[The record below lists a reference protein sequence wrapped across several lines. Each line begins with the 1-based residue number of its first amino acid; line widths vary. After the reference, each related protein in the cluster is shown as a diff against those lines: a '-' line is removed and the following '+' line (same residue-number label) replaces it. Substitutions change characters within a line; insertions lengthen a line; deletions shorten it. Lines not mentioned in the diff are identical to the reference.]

1 MNDKIIK
8 IFEDKIKQKNSK
20 FKYINIINLMEV
32 SKHELDISDNLLLQ
46 KFYMLRRKECDNEFE
61 LYELMK
67 IYDKLTKKNS

>member
-1 MNDKIIK
+1 
-8 IFEDKIKQKNSK
+8 
-20 FKYINIINLMEV
+20 MEV